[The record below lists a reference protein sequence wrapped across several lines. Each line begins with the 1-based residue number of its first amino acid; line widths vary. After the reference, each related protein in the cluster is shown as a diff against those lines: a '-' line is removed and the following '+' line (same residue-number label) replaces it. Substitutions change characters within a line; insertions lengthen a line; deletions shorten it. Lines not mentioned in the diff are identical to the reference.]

1 MTDCYIIDSKIELK
15 LLADVGLVGMPS
27 VGKSTIIS
35 KISASKAKIAAYHF
49 TTLVPN
55 LGVVGV
61 GDGRSFVMADLPGLI
76 DGAAEGAGLG
86 IQFLKHVER
95 TKVIVHI
102 VDMSA
107 TDGRN
112 PVEDYKIIRKE
123 LGEFKEDLLKRAE
136 IIVANKM
143 DLPGAEENLSRFK
156 QELGINDIIPI
167 SAYTKTNLNEL
178 LYKIADTLDY
188 VRENEVYE
196 VVTDQ
201 VVEYN
206 FVPDKP
212 KYEITMD
219 DSGFFHVDG
228 PAIQKLFDRTDFN
241 NEVSVRQF
249 AKALR
254 DLGVDEELRKLG
266 AEQGE
271 TIIILGYE
279 FEFVA

>member
-1 MTDCYIIDSKIELK
+1 
-15 LLADVGLVGMPS
+15 V
-27 VGKSTIIS
+27 
-35 KISASKAKIAAYHF
+35 SKAKPKIAAYHF

-61 GDGRSFVMADLPGLI
+61 GDGRSFIMADLPGLI
-76 DGAAEGAGLG
+76 EGAAEGAGLG

-102 VDMSA
+102 IDMSA
-107 TDGRN
+107 TDGRD

-123 LGEFKEDLLKRAE
+123 LGDFKEDLLKRAE
-136 IIVANKM
+136 ILVANKM
-143 DLPGAEENLSRFK
+143 DVEGAEENLNRFK
-156 QELGINDIIPI
+156 ELTGIENIIPI
-167 SAYTKTNLNEL
+167 SAYTKDNLNEL
-178 LYKIADTLDY
+178 LYKIADTLDE
-188 VRENEVYE
+188 VRSKVDYT
-196 VVTDQ
+196 VITDT

-206 FVPDKP
+206 FVPEKN

-228 PAIQKLFDRTDFN
+228 PAIEKLFERTDFN

-249 AKALR
+249 ARALR
-254 DLGVDEELRKLG
+254 DLGVDAELRELG
-266 AEQGE
+266 AEEGE